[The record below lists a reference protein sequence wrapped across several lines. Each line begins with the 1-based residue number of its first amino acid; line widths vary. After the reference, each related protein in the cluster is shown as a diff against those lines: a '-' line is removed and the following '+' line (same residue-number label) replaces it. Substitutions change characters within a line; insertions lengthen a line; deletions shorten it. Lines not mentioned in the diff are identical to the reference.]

1 MARLRLRRPRSPHL
15 HRPPESPRLR
25 SLASQSL
32 IYGMGGIVSKLVGV
46 FLLPI
51 YVKPEYAGRA
61 AFGTSEL
68 VMAAIT
74 ALAIFLRLG
83 ITNSMSRFTVGDPD
97 NHDWRPV
104 VQTVFVSV
112 LIASTVASL
121 VGLLFLPQIAE
132 LLQCSHTVAA
142 TGIAGLWVT
151 MNYDVIARVYRIERR
166 ARAFV
171 VWTIL
176 NIVLTIIL
184 TFLLVVVW
192 RFKAEGIL
200 LANFLGTYI
209 VFFILVI
216 ARWEVLGFH
225 FDRAL
230 YRRMLS
236 FALPL
241 MPAGLALWALN
252 FADRFQVQRFAGKG
266 DLGSYSIAA
275 KLSLGIML
283 VLGAFQ
289 TAWPPFAHSIR
300 GNDQARQVIREVFT
314 YWNAVMCWA
323 LVALT
328 LVSAPYVE
336 LALASDVHNALPV
349 VPLLMGGA
357 VLYGAFTVVNMGVNI
372 SMRTRMTPIITGASA
387 LLNIGLNFWM
397 IPAWSILGAGIST
410 LIGYAALLWLGW
422 WNAQQSFPVSYD
434 WWRFAKICAV
444 TVGFCALSL
453 TIVPAAS
460 LIGIVIRGL
469 LIMAFPFGLAAVG
482 AVTAADRKRARSLLA
497 MRKGKQ
503 PDPGIDVE
511 VAAP

>member
-230 YRRMLS
+230 YRRMS

-289 TAWPPFAHSIR
+289 DR
-300 GNDQARQVIREVFT
+300 V
-314 YWNAVMCWA
+314 
-323 LVALT
+323 
-328 LVSAPYVE
+328 
-336 LALASDVHNALPV
+336 
-349 VPLLMGGA
+349 
-357 VLYGAFTVVNMGVNI
+357 
-372 SMRTRMTPIITGASA
+372 
-387 LLNIGLNFWM
+387 
-397 IPAWSILGAGIST
+397 
-410 LIGYAALLWLGW
+410 
-422 WNAQQSFPVSYD
+422 
-434 WWRFAKICAV
+434 
-444 TVGFCALSL
+444 
-453 TIVPAAS
+453 
-460 LIGIVIRGL
+460 
-469 LIMAFPFGLAAVG
+469 AAVCP
-482 AVTAADRKRARSLLA
+482 L
-497 MRKGKQ
+497 
-503 PDPGIDVE
+503 DPRQRPGPAGD
-511 VAAP
+511 P

>member
-1 MARLRLRRPRSPHL
+1 
-15 HRPPESPRLR
+15 
-25 SLASQSL
+25 
-32 IYGMGGIVSKLVGV
+32 MGGIVSKLVGV

-171 VWTIL
+171 FWTIL

-184 TFLLVVVW
+184 TFLLVVVV

-209 VFFILVI
+209 VFFMPD
-216 ARWEVLGFH
+216 H
-225 FDRAL
+225 RAL
-230 YRRMLS
+230 GGARIPVRPA
-236 FALPL
+236 ALPADAEL
-241 MPAGLALWALN
+241 RAAADAGGLALWALN

-300 GNDQARQVIREVFT
+300 GNDQAKQVIREVFT
-314 YWNAVMCWA
+314 YWNAIMCWA

-328 LVSAPYVE
+328 MVSAPYVE
-336 LALASDVHNALPV
+336 LALSKRRAQRTA
-349 VPLLMGGA
+349 GGA
-357 VLYGAFTVVNMGVNI
+357 AADGRRRALRRLHRRQHGREHLDADAHDPDHH
-372 SMRTRMTPIITGASA
+372 RLSA

-444 TVGFCALSL
+444 TD
-453 TIVPAAS
+453 
-460 LIGIVIRGL
+460 RL
-469 LIMAFPFGLAAVG
+469 LRAVSDDRAG
-482 AVTAADRKRARSLLA
+482 GEPDRDRHPRAAD
-497 MRKGKQ
+497 
-503 PDPGIDVE
+503 PGVP
-511 VAAP
+511 VGTGRGRCGHRG